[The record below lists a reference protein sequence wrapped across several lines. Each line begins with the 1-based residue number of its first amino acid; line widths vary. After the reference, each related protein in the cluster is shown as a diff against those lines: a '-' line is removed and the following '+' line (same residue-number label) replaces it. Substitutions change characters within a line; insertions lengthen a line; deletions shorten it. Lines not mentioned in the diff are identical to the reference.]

1 MTSVFTLKFT
11 KSSNPSKEVY
21 VPIDR
26 DQFNHLF
33 TWKEH
38 HDERTLDR
46 MFADIV
52 FRYEEKLGLKENWI
66 DDYKYKGIFVGSV
79 KQD

>member
-1 MTSVFTLKFT
+1 MRNIFTLKFEKKT
-11 KSSNPSKEVY
+11 NPSKEVFI
-21 VPIDR
+21 PLDR

-33 TWKEH
+33 TWKEY

-46 MFADIV
+46 MFADII
-52 FRYEEKLGLKENWI
+52 FRYGEELKLSDTWDE
-66 DDYKYKGIFVGSV
+66 DYKYKGIFIGTE